1 MGPFIVAFYAGSL
14 CLAMDLMM
22 MVNKS
27 ILTRCVPIKNNPSTV
42 QVLAE
47 SISLRDSEPWLVAVE
62 TVLATLEEVRNRDE
76 IVRGFSVPLGKTEVT
91 LENLI
96 NTLKITFIVSR
107 GASLVSTLL
116 IVTRLRYGD
125 SHNF

>member
-1 MGPFIVAFYAGSL
+1 
-14 CLAMDLMM
+14 M